1 MELEFIRYNKYFLT
15 GKELFFIEDSFKSE
29 KISGDGKYN
38 KLCQDI
44 IEKFI
49 LTYLNER
56 DEYLKLSTRQQ
67 QVVYET
73 CKTIMTAIYNSIKFE
88 NVFPVIMCGDVEAQ
102 KIINKAIKN
111 ISTFL
116 PSTEKITIAIVH

>member
-1 MELEFIRYNKYFLT
+1 MNNKTL
-15 GKELFFIEDSFKSE
+15 
-29 KISGDGKYN
+29 
-38 KLCQDI
+38 
-44 IEKFI
+44 EKFI
-49 LTYLNER
+49 LTYLIER
-56 DEYLKLSTRQQ
+56 EEYLKLSAKQQ

-102 KIINKAIKN
+102 KIINKALKN

-116 PSTEKITIAIVH
+116 PSTEKITIAVIH

>member
-1 MELEFIRYNKYFLT
+1 MNNKVL
-15 GKELFFIEDSFKSE
+15 S
-29 KISGDGKYN
+29 
-38 KLCQDI
+38 
-44 IEKFI
+44 KFI
-49 LTYLNER
+49 LTYLVEKE
-56 DEYLKLSTRQQ
+56 DYLKLSLTQQ

-116 PSTEKITIAIVH
+116 PSTEKITIAVIH

>member
-1 MELEFIRYNKYFLT
+1 MNHKTL
-15 GKELFFIEDSFKSE
+15 
-29 KISGDGKYN
+29 
-38 KLCQDI
+38 
-44 IEKFI
+44 EKFI
-49 LTYLNER
+49 LTYLIER

-67 QVVYET
+67 QIVYET

-102 KIINKAIKN
+102 KIINKALKN

-116 PSTEKITIAIVH
+116 PSTEKITIELA